1 MKSRLLIDGPEK
13 TWALILSTGDEAASA
28 LEKFA
33 NENKLRGSHFSA
45 IGAFVRATLGYF
57 DWDKKDYVKI
67 RIEEQVE
74 VLSLL
79 GDIAIDNGKPKI
91 HAHVVVG
98 RRDGAACGGHLLEGV
113 VRPTLEIIVSESPE
127 PLRKKYDPES
137 HLALISV

>member
-13 TWALILSTGDEAASA
+13 TWTLILSTGDEAASA

-45 IGAFVRATLGYF
+45 IGAFVRTTLGYF
-57 DWDKKDYVKI
+57 DWEKKDYVKI

-79 GDIAIDNGKPKI
+79 GDVALTMASRRFTPTSWSGGATAPP
-91 HAHVVVG
+91 AVG
-98 RRDGAACGGHLLEGV
+98 ICSKESCDPRSKSSSASRR
-113 VRPTLEIIVSESPE
+113 SPCKRSMI
-127 PLRKKYDPES
+127 PNRVWL
-137 HLALISV
+137 